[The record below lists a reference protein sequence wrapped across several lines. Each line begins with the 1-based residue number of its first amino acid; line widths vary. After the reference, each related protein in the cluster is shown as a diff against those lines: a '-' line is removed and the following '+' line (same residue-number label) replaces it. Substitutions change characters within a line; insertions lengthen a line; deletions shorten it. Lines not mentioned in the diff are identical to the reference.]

1 MIPTI
6 SAADLRGLVSMP
18 TAIEAL
24 RRAFASGPTHV
35 PRSHLRLDGSEF
47 LAMPAAT
54 GQVFGTKMV
63 TIRPDN
69 SERGLPIIQ
78 AVYLLFDARDGLPK
92 AILDGTALTSLRT
105 PAVSALA
112 TDVLSRPDA
121 RTHGILGTGPQALI
135 HPSAIQCVRPQA
147 TEILV
152 AGRSSEHVSQV
163 VDQLLSEGFITRSAS
178 YSEAAGCDIVSTC
191 TRSAQPLFDR
201 TSVRDGSHINLVG
214 SYRPD
219 LREVDASV
227 IATARVFVDE
237 LAAAQTEAGELI
249 AAEHEGL
256 WNWNQ
261 VAGDLCAL
269 SSGTARRID
278 PAERTV
284 FKSVG
289 LAVQDLVIA
298 ELAAITAGFLDP
310 TN

>member
-6 SAADLRGLVSMP
+6 SATDLRGLVSMP
-18 TAIEAL
+18 AAIEAL
-24 RRAFASGPTHV
+24 RQAFAVGPTHV
-35 PRSHLRLDGSEF
+35 PRSHLRLDSSEF

-54 GQVFGTKMV
+54 GRVFGTKMV
-63 TIRPDN
+63 TICPN
-69 SERGLPIIQ
+69 NPERGLPIIQ
-78 AVYLLFDARDGLPK
+78 AVYLLFDARDGQPK

-105 PAVSALA
+105 PAVSAFA

-121 RTHGILGTGPQALI
+121 RTHGIFGTGPQARI
-135 HPSAIQCVRPQA
+135 HPAAIRCVRPEA

-152 AGRSSEHVSQV
+152 AGRTAGRVADI
-163 VDQLLSEGFITRSAS
+163 VDQLQGEGFLSRSAT

-191 TRSAQPLFDR
+191 TRSAEPLFGHP
-201 TSVRDGSHINLVG
+201 SVRDGSHINLVG

-227 IATARVFVDE
+227 ITTARVFVDE
-237 LAAAQTEAGELI
+237 LAAAQIEAGELI
-249 AAEHEGL
+249 AAEREGV
-256 WNWNQ
+256 WGWSQ

-269 SSGTARRID
+269 SSGRARRTN

-289 LAVQDLVIA
+289 LAVQDLVVA
-298 ELAAITAGFLDP
+298 ELACIQAGLLDP